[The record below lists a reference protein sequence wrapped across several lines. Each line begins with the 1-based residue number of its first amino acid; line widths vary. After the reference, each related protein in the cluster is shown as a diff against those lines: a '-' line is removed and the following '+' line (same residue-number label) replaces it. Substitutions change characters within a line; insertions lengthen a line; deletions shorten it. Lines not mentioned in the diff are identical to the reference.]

1 MERRPVQ
8 ARRSIRITMRS
19 LLVAL
24 ALAFCLVAIASPAE
38 AHATLVESVPADGA
52 VVPAPPDAVT
62 LRFSEPVSPI
72 AVSLLDGEGRSLV
85 SAQDVAN
92 EGATL
97 RLALP
102 AKLPAGTYLVSYRV
116 ISVDSHPV
124 GGSITFSIGVRSAA
138 PPAPVDMAA
147 GDVGWRTAAAIDRVL
162 FYAGMIVAAGGV
174 LFHRMVAGDLGR
186 LAPAASRR
194 LTVAASMAIAA
205 ALLATGLEGGQMTD
219 GSWLALLEPATW
231 RLGLAT
237 ELGLSL
243 IVSVAGLAALIAG
256 LRVAAPLALAGAVV
270 AIGALALSGHAATA
284 DPVWLTAPMLALH
297 LLMVSFWLGSF
308 WPLWSLLRH
317 QPTTVALAALRR
329 FSNLAVGAVML
340 LAAAGLGLAIIQLG
354 SFHALTDTTYGSR
367 LTFKLVLVL
376 VLVLLALVNRYGLM
390 PALGARQAEAR
401 HGLLASILAEA
412 GLALAIL
419 ATTALLCQAVPPR
432 ALAMAGHEHHHDAAD
447 GFAALAY
454 RDGNGALVELVPA
467 RRGRNDLTLRLF
479 DPDGRPLTPQEVTI
493 ELENRP
499 AGIEPVSGRVTMV
512 GPGLYRVDGAGLP
525 VAGRWTIRVGALV
538 SDFVRLGFTV
548 TIPVP

>member
-1 MERRPVQ
+1 
-8 ARRSIRITMRS
+8 
-19 LLVAL
+19 
-24 ALAFCLVAIASPAE
+24 
-38 AHATLVESVPADGA
+38 
-52 VVPAPPDAVT
+52 
-62 LRFSEPVSPI
+62 
-72 AVSLLDGEGRSLV
+72 
-85 SAQDVAN
+85 
-92 EGATL
+92 
-97 RLALP
+97 
-102 AKLPAGTYLVSYRV
+102 
-116 ISVDSHPV
+116 
-124 GGSITFSIGVRSAA
+124 
-138 PPAPVDMAA
+138 MAA
-147 GDVGWRTAAAIDRVL
+147 GDAGWLAAAAIDRVL
-162 FYAGMIVAAGGV
+162 FYAGLIVAAGGV
-174 LFHRMVAGDLGR
+174 LFHRMVARDLGR
-186 LAPAASRR
+186 LAATARR
-194 LTVAASMAIAA
+194 RVTVAAGVAVAA
-205 ALLATGLEGGQMTD
+205 ALLALGLEGGQMTE
-219 GSWLALLEPATW
+219 GPWLALLDPATW
-231 RLGLAT
+231 RLGLGT

-243 IVSVAGLAALIAG
+243 VVSVAGLVALVVG

-317 QPTTVALAALRR
+317 QPAAVALAALRR
-329 FSNLAVGAVML
+329 FSDLAVGAVAL

-354 SFHALTDTTYGSR
+354 SFHALTDTDYGSR

-390 PALGARQAEAR
+390 PALGAGQAEAR

-432 ALAMAGHEHHHDAAD
+432 ALAMAGHEHHHDTAG

-454 RDGNGALVELVPA
+454 RDGNGALVEMAPA

-479 DPDGRPLTPQEVTI
+479 DADGRPLTPQEVTV

-499 AGIEPVSGRVTMV
+499 AGIEPITSRVTKV
-512 GPGLYRVDGAGLP
+512 GAGVYRVAGAELP
-525 VAGRWTIRVGALV
+525 VAGRWTVRVGALV

-548 TIPVP
+548 TIPVQ